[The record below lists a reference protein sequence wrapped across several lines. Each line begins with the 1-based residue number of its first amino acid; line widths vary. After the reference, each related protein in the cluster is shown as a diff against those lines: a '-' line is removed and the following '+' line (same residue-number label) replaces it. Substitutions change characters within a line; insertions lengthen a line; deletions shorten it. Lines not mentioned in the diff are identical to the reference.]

1 MFTVARRLD
10 VSDTHGAD
18 LDVLRDALV
27 VDHRSLKDDPAG
39 ILESVERA
47 RGQRRVVAVDDVG
60 IGPESLTLLPLIEP
74 DIIVLAPELART
86 DPDTRAARTIHIIT
100 AQAERTG
107 ALIVARGVDSE
118 DQRSR
123 ALALGATFGVGK
135 MYSDR
140 SPSTD
145 RADPASMPP
154 TWNTASSGSVS
165 PFEIASDGRVVTPS
179 SKKLLAAMSTQIEWQ
194 AASAGADTLALG
206 TFQHARYFGTRTRR
220 RWNTVASTIAYTGVY
235 GIEMDA
241 LSDPKITHVALDPAD
256 PLVEEWNVVVLGQF
270 FCCVL
275 TARDLHRRGH
285 DDDRL
290 FEYVISHDR
299 ATVVRCA
306 RAILSRF
313 GGA

>member
-27 VDHRSLKDDPAG
+27 VDHQSLRDDPAG

-47 RGQRRVVAVDDVG
+47 RDQRRVVAVDDVG
-60 IGPESLTLLPLIEP
+60 TRPESLTLLTLIEP

-86 DPDTRAARTIHIIT
+86 DPDTRAARTIHVIT

-135 MYSDR
+135 MYSDMAT
-140 SPSTD
+140 STD
-145 RADPASMPP
+145 LDPASLPP
-154 TWNTASSGSVS
+154 TWSTASSDSLS

-206 TFQHARYFGTRTRR
+206 TFQHARHFGNRTRR
-220 RWNTVASTIAYTGVY
+220 RWNTMASTIAYTGVY
-235 GIEMDA
+235 GIEMNP
-241 LSDPKITHVALDPAD
+241 LSDTKIAHVALDPAD
-256 PLVEEWNVVVLGQF
+256 PLVEEWNIVVLGQF

-275 TARDLHRRGH
+275 TARDLHRQGH
-285 DDDRL
+285 NDDRL
-290 FEYVISHDR
+290 FEYVVSHDR

-306 RAILSRF
+306 RTILSRV
-313 GGA
+313 GGD